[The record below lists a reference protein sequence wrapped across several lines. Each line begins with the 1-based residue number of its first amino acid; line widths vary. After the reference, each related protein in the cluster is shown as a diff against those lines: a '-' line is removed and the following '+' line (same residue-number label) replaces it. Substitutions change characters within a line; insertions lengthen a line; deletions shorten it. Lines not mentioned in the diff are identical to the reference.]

1 MEEIVQISTDKNVT
15 ELIELLKKNQMER
28 EAANI
33 VDLVS
38 YIDVL
43 QDKLEAMNNQLDE
56 MRIEVKRVRETQD
69 NTIEAKMNRAEAA
82 IEDGLNR
89 LGSYM
94 IEQTQLRVDGLKNS
108 LKATK
113 KYIVGK
119 SKEIVSDFQ
128 KIGKKALFKVSE
140 LLRVRHVLDGMRNS
154 VEIGIQET
162 NDIITRIDNF
172 GRDMREA
179 KQTIKEA
186 QSEKRNAF
194 RSLLGKEE
202 KEVDVTNK
210 KKLFSKTEVAKK
222 PWRWQRGVYES
233 IKLFLDSSIDK
244 LNSFETTVRD
254 SMLKEPDYEVDERI
268 FNDDD
273 KTLLP
278 VVAEQEHKYGA
289 DAFEDYIR
297 NEGMKESLIDATTPK
312 PPKR

>member
-1 MEEIVQISTDKNVT
+1 MEEIVQISTDKNVI

-33 VDLVS
+33 VDLIS

-43 QDKLEAMNNQLDE
+43 QDKLETMNNQLDE
-56 MRIEVKRVRETQD
+56 MRKEVKYVRESQD
-69 NTIEAKMNRAEAA
+69 NTIEAKMNRAEVA

-113 KYIVGK
+113 NYIVGK

-202 KEVDVTNK
+202 KEVDMTNK

-244 LNSFETTVRD
+244 LNSLETAVRD
-254 SMLKEPDYEVDERI
+254 SMSKEPDYEVDERI

-289 DAFEDYIR
+289 DAFEDYMR
-297 NEGMKESLIDATTPK
+297 TEGMKEPVIDVTTPK

>member
-1 MEEIVQISTDKNVT
+1 MEEIVQISTDKNVI

-28 EAANI
+28 EAANV

-43 QDKLEAMNNQLDE
+43 QDKLEMMNNQLDE
-56 MRIEVKRVRETQD
+56 MRKEVRYVRETQD
-69 NTIEAKMNRAEAA
+69 KTLEARMNRAEAA
-82 IEDGLNR
+82 LEDGLNR

-94 IEQTQLRVDGLKNS
+94 IEQTQLRVDGLKKS

-113 KYIVGK
+113 NYIAGK
-119 SKEIVSDFQ
+119 AKEIVSDF
-128 KIGKKALFKVSE
+128 KKTGKKTLFRVSE

-154 VEIGIQET
+154 VDIGIQET

-179 KQTIKEA
+179 KQIIKEA

-222 PWRWQRGVYES
+222 PWHWQRGVYES

-244 LNSFETTVRD
+244 LNSLEMAVRD
-254 SMLKEPDYEVDERI
+254 SMSKEPDYEIDERI
-268 FNDDD
+268 FSEAD
-273 KTLLP
+273 KALVP
-278 VVAEQEHKYGA
+278 VVAEQDHQYGA
-289 DAFEDYIR
+289 DAFEDYMKT
-297 NEGMKESLIDATTPK
+297 EGTKEPVRDVATPK

>member
-1 MEEIVQISTDKNVT
+1 MEEIVQISTDKNVI

-43 QDKLEAMNNQLDE
+43 QDKLETMNNQLDE
-56 MRIEVKRVRETQD
+56 MRKEVKYVRESQD

-113 KYIVGK
+113 NYIVGK

-162 NDIITRIDNF
+162 NDIITRIDDF
-172 GRDMREA
+172 GKNMREA

-202 KEVDVTNK
+202 KEVEMTNK

-233 IKLFLDSSIDK
+233 IKLFLNSSIDK
-244 LNSFETTVRD
+244 LNSLEMAVKD

-289 DAFEDYIR
+289 DAFEDYMR
-297 NEGMKESLIDATTPK
+297 NEGMKEPVIDATTPK

>member
-1 MEEIVQISTDKNVT
+1 MEEIVQISTDKNVI

-33 VDLVS
+33 VDLIS

-43 QDKLEAMNNQLDE
+43 QDKLETMNNQLDE
-56 MRIEVKRVRETQD
+56 MRKEVKRVRETQD

-179 KQTIKEA
+179 KQIIKEA

-244 LNSFETTVRD
+244 LNSLEMAVRD

-289 DAFEDYIR
+289 DAFEDYMR
-297 NEGMKESLIDATTPK
+297 NEGMKEPVIDATTPK

>member
-1 MEEIVQISTDKNVT
+1 MEEIVQISTDKNVI

-33 VDLVS
+33 VDFVS

-56 MRIEVKRVRETQD
+56 MRKEVKRVRETQD

-194 RSLLGKEE
+194 RALLGKEE

-210 KKLFSKTEVAKK
+210 KNLFSKTELAKK

-244 LNSFETTVRD
+244 LNSLETAVRD
-254 SMLKEPDYEVDERI
+254 SMSKEPDYEVDERI

-289 DAFEDYIR
+289 DAFEDYMR
-297 NEGMKESLIDATTPK
+297 TEGMKEPVIDATTPK